1 LIDKL
6 KLTKKKEI
14 SINSK
19 FQKLLQNLFDD
30 IISFLRGDVTP
41 NIIKDKYLT
50 SNIINEYKDELKDNY
65 REFYFPDKE
74 EHFEYFNNICIWNL
88 LVNTN
93 KEEWFE
99 IIDNYLKIY
108 EKVKRKKYNLSEKI
122 LILITVV
129 RRAIESDR
137 ILLPKIIF
145 FDELDENYN
154 SYTIAYHFHLKLID
168 SLNDNSRLIK
178 PFLQLDSYI
187 MDKILTEEEEN
198 KIKILK
204 LEALK
209 SCKDKEKDIKAME
222 DKILKEK
229 LIIQPTYTISMASLD
244 IIKKHLKSTMKPY
257 ALIYGLGSSRNYL
270 AVVKKDNNIITFN
283 EEEIFKGKYSIFHSE
298 RDNNYAF
305 ILNLLFLHENS
316 SHNKEKVINKLTD
329 SPIIFLDEN
338 FNVSF
343 NIIDYNF
350 NEEEAGLS
358 TERFIGDRSTILGLL
373 NCSNKLGNL
382 LDVKYFNKEDF
393 SDLIQE
399 YKMLKEK
406 SDKDNDE
413 IISEYHLFDDEKI
426 KKKKSKI

>member
-1 LIDKL
+1 MSD
-6 KLTKKKEI
+6 
-14 SINSK
+14 
-19 FQKLLQNLFDD
+19 
-30 IISFLRGDVTP
+30 
-41 NIIKDKYLT
+41 
-50 SNIINEYKDELKDNY
+50 
-65 REFYFPDKE
+65 
-74 EHFEYFNNICIWNL
+74 
-88 LVNTN
+88 
-93 KEEWFE
+93 
-99 IIDNYLKIY
+99 
-108 EKVKRKKYNLSEKI
+108 KI

-145 FDELDENYN
+145 FDEIDEKYN
-154 SYTIAYHFHLKLID
+154 SYTIAYHFHLKLIE

-187 MDKILTEEEEN
+187 IDKILTEEEEN
-198 KIKILK
+198 KIKKFK
-204 LEALK
+204 LDALK
-209 SCKDKEKDIKAME
+209 SCKDKEKDIKTLE

-229 LIIQPTYTISMASLD
+229 LIIQPAYTISMASID

-257 ALIYGLGSSRNYL
+257 TLIYGLGSSRKYL
-270 AVVKKDNNIITFN
+270 AVVEKDNNIITFN
-283 EEEIFKGKYSIFHSE
+283 EEEIFKGKYSIFNSE

-316 SHNKEKVINKLTD
+316 SYNKEKVINQLTE

-338 FNVSF
+338 FNISF
-343 NIIDYNF
+343 NIIDYDF
-350 NEEEAGLS
+350 NEGEAGLF

-393 SDLIQE
+393 SELIQE
-399 YKMLKEK
+399 YKILKEK

-413 IISEYHLFDDEKI
+413 IIAEYHLFDDSYNFQKMEKI
-426 KKKKSKI
+426 KKNPRFEERDKTGFNNYDRYLFRLSKLKGDDF